1 MIKFFINDTDLTN
14 RTPTKNG
21 RFRIIVDKD
30 AVKNNV
36 YRMVDS
42 DDGRGWSFRLKLK
55 PEKCEFVMLNE
66 AMK

>member
-1 MIKFFINDTDLTN
+1 MDIRFLMIKFFINDTDLTN

-42 DDGRGWSFRLKLK
+42 DDGR
-55 PEKCEFVMLNE
+55 V
-66 AMK
+66 